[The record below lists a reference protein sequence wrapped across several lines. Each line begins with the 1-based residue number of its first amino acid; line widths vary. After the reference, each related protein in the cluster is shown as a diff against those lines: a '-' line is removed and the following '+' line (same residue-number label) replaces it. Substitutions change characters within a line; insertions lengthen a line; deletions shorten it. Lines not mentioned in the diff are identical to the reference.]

1 MKAQNK
7 RKEKKKDFP
16 FVMQSNF
23 ISALKNT
30 AKKWMAIKKMEV
42 SLFMNKHIPRH
53 HLSSKWNS

>member
-1 MKAQNK
+1 
-7 RKEKKKDFP
+7 
-16 FVMQSNF
+16 MQSNF